1 MLRQKGCVEKTLD
14 FACQVQENAVVLD
27 LKIDI
32 FTNQEMEVLRN
43 NMSILK
49 FYYTQGEH
57 QGEFSTVLV
66 SDVIQGVR
74 YFKTYQ

>member
-1 MLRQKGCVEKTLD
+1 MLRQTGCVEKTLD
-14 FACQVQENAVVLD
+14 FDFKILEKAVALD

-49 FYYTQGEH
+49 FYYSQGES
-57 QGEFSTVLV
+57 QGEFSSVLV

-74 YFKTYQ
+74 YFKTY